1 MMLLQ
6 FLWELLSSRTAIGL
20 YVLVVLALII
30 WLVVAVLRAD
40 SSRVQVVAP
49 EGEGDGNGKGT
60 GSKGGTSRP
69 GEPERADGESRFF
82 MLAKTDEI
90 MRK

>member
-49 EGEGDGNGKGT
+49 EEIEEH
-60 GSKGGTSRP
+60 TS
-69 GEPERADGESRFF
+69 ELQS
-82 MLAKTDEI
+82 L
-90 MRK
+90 